1 MKRSRVAVAALLLV
15 AACRRGEARRTT
27 DPGEPQVVAL
37 SVRTDPP
44 GATVRVNGLSKS
56 WKSPCDVAD
65 YSLRRGMLDVELSLE
80 GFETLR
86 RAIPYDGENPAYLE
100 ISMKPRAVAEAP
112 AEPAPV
118 EALPVPPPAS
128 APAAKVPQDPGPAAG
143 RPAEP
148 VPAPV
153 PAPQAIPGTRVRVV
167 SAQVPVR
174 VTAGKAVIADGSRP
188 GEVLLPDMP
197 GEKLTVEFLDPKT
210 GAALGAV
217 EVLPRETP
225 PVVAA
230 PVAPPPADPGIEID
244 RVGKVQLVH
253 RTYGVFVRLDPGL
266 SVRPGEEIVIC
277 RDGREVVRTKIL
289 RIVGQDETYP
299 DGALVLPRESSIRKG
314 DEVRRPKP

>member
-1 MKRSRVAVAALLLV
+1 MKRSTVAVAALLLV

-44 GATVRVNGLSKS
+44 GASVKVNGSSKS
-56 WKSPCDVAD
+56 WKTPCDVAD

-80 GFETLR
+80 GYETLR

-100 ISMKPRAVAEAP
+100 ISLKPKAVAKDATEPAP
-112 AEPAPV
+112 AEAVPAPAPAPV
-118 EALPVPPPAS
+118 P
-128 APAAKVPQDPGPAAG
+128 APAPKAPQEAVPGAG
-143 RPAEP
+143 RPLE
-148 VPAPV
+148 PAPV
-153 PAPQAIPGTRVRVV
+153 PAPQVVPGTRVRVV

-188 GEVLLPDMP
+188 GEVLLPELP
-197 GEKLTVEFLDPKT
+197 GEKVMIEFLDPKT

-225 PVVAA
+225 PVAA
-230 PVAPPPADPGIEID
+230 VPVAPPPADPGFEVD

-277 RDGREVVRTKIL
+277 REGREVARTKIL

-299 DGALVLPRESSIRKG
+299 DGALVLPRASSIRKG